1 MRKGLTIM
9 QSMRARGVDSGLNH
23 FRWPV
28 ISSSLLVLPFMI
40 LEFVNRRTFPEF
52 PQSFPIP
59 VFAVMWLL
67 AFAFVYILTR
77 MVRGE
82 SARAKLVPAGAARLL
97 GIVVLGFIAYAWVG
111 LVLDQMPCFLGVP
124 NCD

>member
-1 MRKGLTIM
+1 M
-9 QSMRARGVDSGLNH
+9 QRMMARAVGSRPNH

-28 ISSSLLVLPFMI
+28 ISSSLLVVPFMI
-40 LEFVNRRTFPEF
+40 LEFVNRRTFSEF

-59 VFAVMWLL
+59 LFVTMWLL
-67 AFAFVYILTR
+67 AFAFVYVLTR
-77 MVRGE
+77 MMRGE
-82 SARAKLVPAGAARLL
+82 SARAKLVPAVAARLL

-111 LVLDQMPCFLGVP
+111 LVIDQMPCFLGVP

>member
-1 MRKGLTIM
+1 M
-9 QSMRARGVDSGLNH
+9 QSIRARAVDSGPNH
-23 FRWPV
+23 FRWPI
-28 ISSSLLVLPFMI
+28 ISSSFLVLPFMV
-40 LEFVNRRTFPEF
+40 LEFVNRRTFLEF

-59 VFAVMWLL
+59 LFATMWLL

-77 MVRGE
+77 VMRGE
-82 SARAKLVPAGAARLL
+82 AAQANLVPALAVRLL
-97 GIVVLGFIAYAWVG
+97 GIAVLGVIAYAWVG